1 MYQLVLILL
10 ISVSAIGQVQ
20 FTVETDTSIYEP
32 SATIQITGTA
42 TNISG
47 ENITLNWP
55 TGCQFNYYLG
65 SWPSYTSPNYACYL
79 AHTWVTLEPG
89 MSHSWEVF
97 HSPEDTILAPGN
109 YAIVGFLNDEEFRLT
124 PPTFIDI
131 GESESPYHKT
141 GYAPPA
147 DSMLLVNGGC
157 TPVVLLPFVEQ
168 VSEDLD
174 LVRIHTGDNSWYVYT
189 PVDSLAISPYP
200 WFASEFYFYI
210 RDSLDYNYELYLL
223 NEWENARLSFDEENF
238 LWVDG
243 DCTYRLILIHE
254 NVAVDSV
261 DYAFKARMTASINPE
276 ISTPA
281 IFNLEAYPSPFN
293 PQTTISFELLKQ
305 ADVDIHIFDLAG
317 RLVWSTT
324 LNTPQ
329 VGHHE
334 VKWNGQDSRG
344 GGLASGVYIIQI
356 DAGYAIQSTKVVM
369 LR

>member
-79 AHTWVTLEPG
+79 AYTWVTLEPG

-97 HSPEDTILAPGN
+97 HTSEDTVMAPGN
-109 YAIVGFLNDEEFRLT
+109 YAITGFLNDDEFRLT
-124 PPTFIDI
+124 PPAFINI
-131 GESESPYHKT
+131 GETEDPFYKT

-157 TPVVLLPFVEQ
+157 TPVVLIPVVEQ

-174 LVRIHTGDNSWYVYT
+174 LVRIHTGDNSWYVYK
-189 PVDSLAISPYP
+189 PVDSLSISPYP
-200 WFASEFYFYI
+200 WGAGEFYFYI
-210 RDSLDYNYELYLL
+210 RDSLDYSYELLLL
-223 NEWENARLSFDEENF
+223 NEWENSTLNFDEENH

-243 DCTYRLILIHE
+243 DCTYRLLISHE
-254 NVAVDSV
+254 DVVVDTI
-261 DYAFKARMTASINPE
+261 DYAFKARMTANTNPE
-276 ISTPA
+276 ITMPA
-281 IFNLEAYPSPFN
+281 IFNIEAYPSPFN
-293 PQTTISFELLKQ
+293 PLTTIAFELLEQ
-305 ADVDIHIFDLAG
+305 GDVDVNIFDLTG

-324 LNTPQ
+324 LNTHQP
-329 VGHHE
+329 GRHE
-334 VKWNGQDSRG
+334 LKWNGQDTWG
-344 GGLASGVYIIQI
+344 GGVPSGIYIIQI
-356 DAGYAIQSTKVVM
+356 EAGSVRETTKVVM
-369 LR
+369 LK